1 MTTRKN
7 LIQTVINRIEPYR
20 IATNLITDTNNE
32 THSRNTMDQPRKSAL
47 AGSSLT
53 LRLSYVLI
61 HKTDMNRI
69 RVLHVT
75 IETTNQIIKMTKGG
89 NTRLAQMTTMISAH
103 SSKTKDVTTIQR
115 TIALM
120 ILMVIGL
127 AIVNKVALDE
137 TIRITRTDEK
147 AQEI

>member
-1 MTTRKN
+1 
-7 LIQTVINRIEPYR
+7 
-20 IATNLITDTNNE
+20 
-32 THSRNTMDQPRKSAL
+32 MDQPRKSAL

-61 HKTDMNRI
+61 HKTDMNPI

-75 IETTNQIIKMTKGG
+75 IETTNQIIKTTKGG

-137 TIRITRTDEK
+137 TIHITRTDEK